1 MNKQKKRILFVCMG
15 NICRSPTAEGVMRR
29 LADEGGGASF
39 PIEIDS
45 AGTHGYHI
53 GSPPDSRAAAAAANR
68 GYDLSPIRSR
78 RVEESD
84 FADFDL
90 ILAMDADNLA
100 FLKAAAPPN
109 CNAEIRL
116 FLEFTEHSEM
126 HSAARRAEIPDPYF
140 GGEGGFDF
148 VLDLIENAARGL
160 LKKIRGENP
169 N

>member
-1 MNKQKKRILFVCMG
+1 
-15 NICRSPTAEGVMRR
+15 MRR

-39 PIEIDS
+39 SIEIDS

-109 CNAEIRL
+109 CKAEIRL
-116 FLEFTEHSEM
+116 FLEFTEHS
-126 HSAARRAEIPDPYF
+126 AARSGEIPDPYF

-160 LKKIRGENP
+160 IKKIRAENP

>member
-39 PIEIDS
+39 QIEIDS

-109 CNAEIRL
+109 CKAEIRL
-116 FLEFTEHSEM
+116 FLEFAE
-126 HSAARRAEIPDPYF
+126 HSAARRTEIPDPYF

-160 LKKIRGENP
+160 IKSIRAENP